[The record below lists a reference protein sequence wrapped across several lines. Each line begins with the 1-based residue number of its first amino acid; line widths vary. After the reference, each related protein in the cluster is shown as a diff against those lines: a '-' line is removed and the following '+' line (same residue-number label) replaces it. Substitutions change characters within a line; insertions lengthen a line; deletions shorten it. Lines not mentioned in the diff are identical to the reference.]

1 MCLQHGLDNTTSTTK
16 VKEFSQ
22 LILDVGD
29 EKYLNQMVVMHQ

>member
-1 MCLQHGLDNTTSTTK
+1 MVLDNTTATTK